1 MPTVVRTVVRLA
13 IGIRVTQPSYARRL
27 RAQTLIRE
35 GKLPRTMPLRTIAV
49 GSGRA
54 CALCDEP
61 LFSTEPELEVQ
72 FHARAC
78 DAYLFHRP
86 CCVLWSAERLRAT

>member
-1 MPTVVRTVVRLA
+1 MRTVVRLA
-13 IGIRVTQPSYARRL
+13 IGIRVTQPSYALRL

-35 GKLPRTMPLRTIAV
+35 GKLPRTMPLRTIAGF

-54 CALCDEP
+54 CALGDEP
-61 LFSTEPELEVQ
+61 LFSTEPELEVP

-86 CCVLWSAERLRAT
+86 CYVLWSAERLRAT